1 VRSSKMGSRSR
12 LSRPIVSPQPP
23 PPDRSGHH
31 QKSAI
36 AQRSSLEASIRNK
49 LRMDERAFRLMKG
62 IALILIV
69 AVAIGALVSAV
80 LALVGNENLS

>member
-1 VRSSKMGSRSR
+1 MNGASQLERHG
-12 LSRPIVSPQPP
+12 
-23 PPDRSGHH
+23 
-31 QKSAI
+31 
-36 AQRSSLEASIRNK
+36 QRSSLEASIRNK